1 MSITNERIYRIKI
14 LTDAFEIITIV
25 IKNLKKMICFS
36 CQELLAWNTETV
48 YIIIFSKGRK
58 RVSS

>member
-25 IKNLKKMICFS
+25 IKNLKKNDLF
-36 CQELLAWNTETV
+36 
-48 YIIIFSKGRK
+48 
-58 RVSS
+58 